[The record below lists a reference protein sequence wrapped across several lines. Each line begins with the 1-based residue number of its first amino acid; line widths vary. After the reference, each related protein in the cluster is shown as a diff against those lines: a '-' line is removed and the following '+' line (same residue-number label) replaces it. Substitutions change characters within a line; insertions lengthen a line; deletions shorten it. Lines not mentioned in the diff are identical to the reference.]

1 MKKMFVIAAMLVAA
15 TMVACC
21 GEQNKAKEG
30 EACCEQKTECCEQKA
45 ECQGECQGECQK
57 AECEK
62 KAEGEC
68 CGECQ
73 KAEAPAEEAAPAA
86 EAAPEA

>member
-45 ECQGECQGECQK
+45 ECQGECQK

-62 KAEGEC
+62 
-68 CGECQ
+68 
-73 KAEAPAEEAAPAA
+73 KAEAPAEEAAPAP

>member
-45 ECQGECQGECQK
+45 ECCGECQK